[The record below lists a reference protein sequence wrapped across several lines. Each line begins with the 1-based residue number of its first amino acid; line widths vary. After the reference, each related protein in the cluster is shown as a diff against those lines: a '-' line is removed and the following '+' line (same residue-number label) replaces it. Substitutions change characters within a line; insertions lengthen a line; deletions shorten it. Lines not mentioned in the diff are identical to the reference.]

1 MTGSKKVRSEECD
14 PLWSSIVV
22 NAAQNPDPLQPVV
35 RAGTREDAS
44 LLAELGARTFRQSSP
59 NTRHEDVES
68 HVCENFKREKL
79 VTCLSVKNT
88 TALILENCGQ
98 AIGYALLSPGSPPDQ
113 LMRAPH
119 SIQIQ
124 RFYILEE
131 WTGHKLGDALIARCL
146 EHVKYS
152 GFETIWLT
160 VWRNNERALRF
171 YKRWGFRKAGM
182 YDFVVGRDIQEDFL
196 LLRNSHSAQL
206 MLRCGGI
213 AFI

>member
-1 MTGSKKVRSEECD
+1 M
-14 PLWSSIVV
+14 V

-35 RAGTREDAS
+35 RVGTGEDAS

-59 NTRHEDVES
+59 NTSHENVES
-68 HVCENFKREKL
+68 YVSENFTREKL
-79 VTCLSVKNT
+79 VTCLRVKNT

-98 AIGYALLSPGSPPDQ
+98 ASGYALLCPGSPPDQ
-113 LMRAPH
+113 LVRAPH

-131 WTGHKLGDALIARCL
+131 WTGHKLGDALMARCL

-171 YKRWGFRKAGM
+171 YKRWGFRKAGV

-196 LLRNSHSAQL
+196 LLRNSRSAQP
-206 MLRCGGI
+206 MLRCGGM
-213 AFI
+213 ASFKRRSRPECRS

>member
-1 MTGSKKVRSEECD
+1 
-14 PLWSSIVV
+14 VV
-22 NAAQNPDPLQPVV
+22 DAAQGPDPLQPVV
-35 RAGTREDAS
+35 RVGTGEDAS
-44 LLAELGARTFRQSSP
+44 LLAELGARTFRQSSQ
-59 NTRHEDVES
+59 NTAYEDLES
-68 HVCENFKREKL
+68 YIGENFTRENL
-79 VTCLSVKNT
+79 MMCLRVRNT
-88 TALILENCGQ
+88 TALILEKCGQ

-113 LMRAPH
+113 LVRAPH
-119 SIQIQ
+119 SIQIK

-152 GFETIWLT
+152 GFETMWLT

-206 MLRCGGI
+206 MLRCGGLPS
-213 AFI
+213 FKRRSRPECQS